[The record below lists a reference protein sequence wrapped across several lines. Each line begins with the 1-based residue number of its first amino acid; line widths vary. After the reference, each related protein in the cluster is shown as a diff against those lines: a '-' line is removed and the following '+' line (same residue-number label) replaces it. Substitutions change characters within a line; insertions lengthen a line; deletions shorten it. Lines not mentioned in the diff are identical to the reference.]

1 MVTVLLPKSEHPN
14 VLGEIV
20 IVGEP
25 QLSFALDTTSFT
37 PMVAAPLEFNATS
50 EITDNAVID
59 GAVLS

>member
-1 MVTVLLPKSEHPN
+1 MSEHPN

-25 QLSFALDTTSFT
+25 QLSLALDTTSFT
-37 PMVAAPLEFNATS
+37 PMVAVPLEFNATS